1 MLNRHTFEK
10 PSSSFLLSGWLIR
23 LIEKFTKSSISAEG
37 IEYLSAH
44 PTLFVVNHFTRMET
58 ALLPQA
64 LYKFNGQMVH
74 SLADSSLFVG
84 KFDRILESLGALP
97 LNLPGR
103 NEKIISELMRGT
115 YNWVIYPEGAMVK
128 NKKVVDKGRLFMQ
141 TPDATRAPHT
151 GAAMLALQ
159 TFLKKEDYKKAIADN
174 NEELISYY
182 QETYNLHGPADLS
195 PLDLHIVPV
204 NISYYPLRPGKN
216 LLSSGAQLFFK
227 DIPDSVEEELLVEGN
242 IILEECDI
250 SISFG
255 RAIDLRSFTK
265 PYRRIL
271 SLLNPFL
278 SSTKCMKYL
287 MEAMRHRLTNQFM
300 LRIYGSL
307 SINMDHLVATALRLV
322 PQKGIKESHFKK
334 IIYLVIVKI
343 KENKQRR
350 IHPSLSEGVINLVA
364 GDAYEPYDLSLK
376 LVLNEQVAIIK
387 NGLIVVDHEKFLMP
401 YSFHRMRIESTV
413 GVLANEFEVMTKYI
427 KYIKKLISTS
437 PRKLS
442 LSVATEV
449 LKTDCCLFEGERMRS
464 FDRLHTKNRDIGKPQ
479 YLAGNSKQPGIL
491 LIHGFL
497 ASPKEMEE
505 LGRLLNELGY
515 GVYLV
520 RLCGHGTLSKEMRN
534 CSVAGWL
541 ESVNRGYAVLSHY
554 HQKILMVGFSA
565 GALLALIKSC
575 ANLDNILG
583 VVAINPAL
591 SLKQKSVFFSSLLD
605 SWNNMLSSFSME
617 TGTLKW
623 VENQP
628 ENPDSN
634 YDRVYISGLRQL
646 LILQDSCREHLERV
660 TLPLLVIQGE
670 HDPTID
676 VDGAQEIIDK
686 VLSPDKKLLVIDAK
700 HHVIVRGIGVEQV
713 FNPIINFIKK
723 VAETEEGN
731 K

>member
-1 MLNRHTFEK
+1 MLNRPTLEK

-23 LIEKFTKSSISAEG
+23 VIEKFTKSSISAEG
-37 IEYLSAH
+37 VEYLSTH

-84 KFDRILESLGALP
+84 KFGSILESVGALP

-115 YNWVIYPEGAMVK
+115 YNWVIYPEGAMIK
-128 NKKVVDKGRLFMQ
+128 NKKVVDKGRLSMQ
-141 TPDATRAPHT
+141 TPGAARAPHT

-159 TFLKKEDYKKAIADN
+159 TFLKKEDYKKAITDN

-195 PLDLHIVPV
+195 ALDLHIVPV

-216 LLSSGAQLFFK
+216 LLSSGVQLLFK

-242 IILEECDI
+242 IILEKCDI

-255 RAIDLRSFTK
+255 RAIDMRSFTK
-265 PYRRIL
+265 PYRRLFALL
-271 SLLNPFL
+271 SPFIT
-278 SSTKCMKYL
+278 SSTRIKYL

-300 LRIYGSL
+300 LRIYDSL
-307 SINMDHLVATALRLV
+307 SINMDHLVATALRFV
-322 PQKGIKESHFKK
+322 PQQGIKESYFKK
-334 IIYLVIVKI
+334 IIYLAIVKI
-343 KENKQRR
+343 KKNKQRR
-350 IHPSLSEGVINLVA
+350 IHPSLSEGVINLVV

-376 LVLNEQVAIIK
+376 LVLSEQVAVIE
-387 NGLIVVDHEKFLMP
+387 NGSILVNHEKFLMP

-427 KYIKKLISTS
+427 KYIKKLILTP

-442 LSVATEV
+442 LNVATEV

-464 FDRLHTKNRDIGKPQ
+464 FDRLHTKSRNIGKPQ
-479 YLAGNSKQPGIL
+479 YLAGDSKQPGII

-505 LGRLLNELGY
+505 LGGVLNELGY

-520 RLCGHGTLSKEMRN
+520 RLCGHGTLSKEMHN
-534 CSVAGWL
+534 CSVKGWL

-565 GALLALIKSC
+565 GALLALIKSS
-575 ANLDNILG
+575 ASVDNIVG
-583 VVAINPAL
+583 IVAINPAL
-591 SLKQKSVFFSSLLD
+591 SLKQKSVSFSSLLD

-623 VENQP
+623 VDNKP

-634 YDRVYISGLRQL
+634 YDRIYISGLRQL
-646 LILQDSCREHLERV
+646 LILQDSCREHLQRV
-660 TLPLLVIQGE
+660 SLPLLVIQGE
-670 HDPTID
+670 HDPVID
-676 VDGAQEIIDK
+676 IDGAEEIIDK
-686 VLSPDKKLLVIDAK
+686 VLSSDKKLLLIDAK
-700 HHVIVRGIGVEQV
+700 HHVIVRGIGAEQV
-713 FNPIINFIKK
+713 FSPILSFIKK
-723 VAETEEGN
+723 ITDTEGN

>member
-1 MLNRHTFEK
+1 MLHPPTFEK

-23 LIEKFTKSSISAEG
+23 LIEKFTKSSVSAEG
-37 IEYLSAH
+37 VEYLSAH

-84 KFDRILESLGALP
+84 KFGRILESVGALP

-271 SLLNPFL
+271 SLLNPFI
-278 SSTKCMKYL
+278 SSTRCMKYL

-307 SINMDHLVATALRLV
+307 SINMDHLVATALRFV
-322 PQKGIKESHFKK
+322 PHQGIKESNFKK
-334 IIYLVIVKI
+334 IIYLAIVKI

-364 GDAYEPYDLSLK
+364 GDAYGPYDLSIK
-376 LVLNEQVAIIK
+376 LVLSEQVATIE
-387 NGLIVVDHEKFLMP
+387 NGLILVNHEKFAMP

-427 KYIKKLISTS
+427 KYIKKLISTC

-442 LSVATEV
+442 TSVATEV

-464 FDRLHTKNRDIGKPQ
+464 FDRLYTKSRDIGKPQ
-479 YLAGNSKQPGIL
+479 YLAGNSQLPGII

-505 LGRLLNELGY
+505 LGQLLNKLGY

-534 CSVAGWL
+534 CSVKGWL
-541 ESVNRGYAVLSHY
+541 ESVNRGYAVLSNY
-554 HQKILMVGFSA
+554 HQKMLMVGFSA
-565 GALLALIKSC
+565 GALLALIKST
-575 ANLDNILG
+575 ANVDNIAG
-583 VVAINPAL
+583 IIAINPAL

-623 VENQP
+623 VDNKP

-634 YDRVYISGLRQL
+634 YDRIYISGLRQL
-646 LILQDSCREHLERV
+646 LILQDTCREHLQRV

-676 VDGAQEIIDK
+676 VDGSEEIIDK
-686 VLSPDKKLLVIDAK
+686 VLSIDKKLLLIDAK
-700 HHVIVRGIGVEQV
+700 HHVIIRGIGAEKI
-713 FNPIINFIKK
+713 FNSILSFIEK
-723 VAETEEGN
+723 VTNTEGD
-731 K
+731 KQ